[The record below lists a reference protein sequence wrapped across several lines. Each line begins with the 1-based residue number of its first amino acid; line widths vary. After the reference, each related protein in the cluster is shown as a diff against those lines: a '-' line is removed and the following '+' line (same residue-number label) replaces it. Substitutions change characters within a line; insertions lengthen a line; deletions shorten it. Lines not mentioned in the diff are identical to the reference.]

1 MKMLVPT
8 AMMLLLCGCRE
19 PNTPIGSTASEASPG
34 QPAITA
40 EAHPGRVLGNYE
52 QASMCNIEMI
62 AGLALGAEAVA
73 LTTPADVRGW
83 LADDAG
89 RIPGTP
95 ALVVAGEDKVVARE
109 IPIQLVI
116 PRPDVVQAYPGKQG
130 LERSG
135 FQISVDPRGIAPGKY
150 HLYLTFTSPDHKNY
164 ICDNGRYV
172 QISD

>member
-8 AMMLLLCGCRE
+8 AMLLLLCGCRE
-19 PNTPIGSTASEASPG
+19 PNTPSGSTASEASPG
-34 QPAITA
+34 QPAIPA
-40 EAHPGRVLGNYE
+40 EAHPGTANYE
-52 QASMCNIEMI
+52 QASMCNIEML
-62 AGLALGAEAVA
+62 AGIALGAEVVA
-73 LTTPADVRGW
+73 LDTPADVRGW

-95 ALVVAGEDKVVARE
+95 ALVLAGEDKVVARE

-116 PRPDVVQAYPGKQG
+116 PRPDVVKAYPTKQG
-130 LERSG
+130 LESSG

-150 HLYLTFTSPDHKNY
+150 HLYLTFTSPDHKKY